1 MNFLYDFNSFIE
13 TNDYGGH
20 IIIVG
25 TTFERFSTCGAIVRN
40 FRTPFTYYK
49 GMESTS
55 SASEVYDYRHNT
67 IQEEIYAE
75 ERARSAF
82 VESPFKETCSS
93 TGANKCFSLMIDGST
108 FSYFNFE
115 MKA

>member
-1 MNFLYDFNSFIE
+1 
-13 TNDYGGH
+13 
-20 IIIVG
+20 
-25 TTFERFSTCGAIVRN
+25 
-40 FRTPFTYYK
+40 
-49 GMESTS
+49 MESTS

-82 VESPFKETCSS
+82 FESPFKDTCSS
-93 TGANKCFSLMIDGST
+93 TGAIKCFSLMIDGST

-115 MKA
+115 MKAQSSKVMVDPSFGLQYQGKILNLNAFDGQVTI